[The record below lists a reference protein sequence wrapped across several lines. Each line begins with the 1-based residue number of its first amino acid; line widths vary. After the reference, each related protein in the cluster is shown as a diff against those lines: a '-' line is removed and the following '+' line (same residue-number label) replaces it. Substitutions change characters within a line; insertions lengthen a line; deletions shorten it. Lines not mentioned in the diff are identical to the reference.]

1 MKEKDWTKVIV
12 VITIVAI
19 LFLAS
24 IYLAILDKGKY
35 IILDGLLADG
45 YDVVIDRSIQPGEG
59 RYIVR
64 IWRDGGWMA
73 VER

>member
-12 VITIVAI
+12 VCAIVFI

-24 IYLAILDKGKY
+24 TYLSIRDSGKY

-45 YDVVIDRSIQPGEG
+45 YDVVIDRSIRPGEG

-64 IWRDGGWMA
+64 IWRDGGWVA

>member
-12 VITIVAI
+12 VVAI
-19 LFLAS
+19 AVSLFLVS
-24 IYLAILDKGKY
+24 LYFAILDRGNY
-35 IILDGLLADG
+35 NILDGLLADG
-45 YDVVIDRSIQPGEG
+45 YDVVIDRSIRPGEG

-64 IWRDGGWMA
+64 IWRDGWVA

>member
-12 VITIVAI
+12 VLLFVAA
-19 LFLAS
+19 LLLVSLYCF
-24 IYLAILDKGKY
+24 ILDKGEET
-35 IILDGLLADG
+35 ILDGLLADG
-45 YDVVIDRSIQPGEG
+45 YDVVIDRSIRPGEG

-64 IWRDGGWMA
+64 IWRDGWVA